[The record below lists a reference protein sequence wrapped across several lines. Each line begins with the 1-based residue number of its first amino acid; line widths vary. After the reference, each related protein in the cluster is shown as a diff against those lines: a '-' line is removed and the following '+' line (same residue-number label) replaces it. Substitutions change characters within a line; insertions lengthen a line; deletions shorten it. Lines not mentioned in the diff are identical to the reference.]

1 MASTSAENQILTEHN
16 LHSRTIVL
24 NRPRQLN
31 ALSNFMISRIQEL
44 SLKWE
49 NDDNVNLVIIKGIGR
64 AFCSG
69 GDVTEVSRLGNAG
82 NYSWPAYYF
91 WHEYIMNYT
100 LGTYRKPQVALLNGI
115 VMGGG
120 AGISMHGKFRVAT
133 ENTLFAMP
141 ETGLGLHPD
150 VGASH
155 FLSRLPGFLGEYVGL
170 TGVRLDGAELL
181 ACGLATHFVHSTRL
195 PLLEETLAKVE
206 TMDPNI
212 ISSVI
217 DGLSEKVPVKDGS
230 ALKRL
235 EIIEKCFSKETVE
248 DILSALELEAKSVAD
263 QWLNSSIQSMKKASP
278 VSLKIT
284 LRSIREGR
292 RQQLHECLV
301 REYRMTC
308 HVILRKISSDFYEGC
323 RAILVDKD
331 RNPKWRP
338 DKLEHVTQEMVDH
351 YFSPIGEG
359 LKDLELPIYQR
370 ESSTHSLV
378 QPKL

>member
-1 MASTSAENQILTEHN
+1 MASTSAENQILTEYN

-31 ALSNFMISRIQEL
+31 ALSHFMISRIQEL
-44 SLKWE
+44 YLEWE

-69 GDVTEVSRLGNAG
+69 GDVAQVGRLGNAG
-82 NYSWPAYYF
+82 NYNRSAYYF
-91 WHEYIMNYT
+91 WREYIMNYT
-100 LGTYRKPQVALLNGI
+100 LGTYRKPHVALLNGI

-150 VGASH
+150 VGASY
-155 FLSRLPGFLGEYVGL
+155 FLSRLPGVLGEYVGL

-195 PLLEETLAKVE
+195 PLLEEKLAKVE
-206 TMDPNI
+206 TIDPNI

-217 DGLSEKVPVKDGS
+217 DGLSNKVAVKDGS
-230 ALKRL
+230 ALHRL

-248 DILSALELEAKSVAD
+248 DILSALEVEAKSVAD
-263 QWLNSSIQSMKKASP
+263 KWLNSSIQSMKKASP

-338 DKLEHVTQEMVDH
+338 DTLEHVTQDMVDH
-351 YFSPIGEG
+351 YFSPLGEG
-359 LKDLELPIYQR
+359 LKDLELPTYQR
-370 ESSTHSLV
+370 ESSTHSVV
-378 QPKL
+378 QSKL

>member
-1 MASTSAENQILTEHN
+1 MASTSAENQILTEYN

-31 ALSNFMISRIQEL
+31 ALSHFMISRIQEL
-44 SLKWE
+44 YLEWE

-69 GDVTEVSRLGNAG
+69 GDVAQIGRQGNTG
-82 NYSWPAYYF
+82 NYSQSAYYF
-91 WHEYIMNYT
+91 WDEYIMNYT

-150 VGASH
+150 VGASY
-155 FLSRLPGFLGEYVGL
+155 FLSRLPGVLGEYIGL

-217 DGLSEKVPVKDGS
+217 DGLSDKVAVKDGS
-230 ALKRL
+230 ALHRL
-235 EIIEKCFSKETVE
+235 KIIEKCFSKETVE
-248 DILSALELEAKSVAD
+248 DILSALELEAKSIAD
-263 QWLNSSIQSMKKASP
+263 KWLNSSIQSMKKASP

-308 HVILRKISSDFYEGC
+308 HVILQKISSDFYEGC

-338 DKLEHVTQEMVDH
+338 DTLEHVTQNMVDH

-359 LKDLELPIYQR
+359 LKDLELPTYHR

-378 QPKL
+378 QSKL